1 MGRNEFLKRDGT
13 LKMVKIKVQAILFHD
28 NNFINS
34 LISESYTINQVWLL
48 CCDENDIDSV

>member
-13 LKMVKIKVQAILFHD
+13 LRMVKIKVQAILFHD
-28 NNFINS
+28 NNFINT
-34 LISESYTINQVWLL
+34 LISKSYIINQVWLL